1 MAKLLYKK
9 SGGYDGFQTY
19 GDIKYSEEQY
29 DLMKE
34 DFYNFESSLEKKYKS
49 YSSEYCYELGLYLCQ
64 KLEEYRIVES
74 TRYQF
79 WEALRKYVNIKNPTK
94 VITDLRD
101 PYEYCYM
108 MSKID
113 RDLIVKYPRTRWD
126 HLFDCVTAREDNRLY
141 KWLLNT
147 EYIERNECWQ
157 GFIKALK
164 VYFKGIDTSIY
175 SEEEM
180 FEFYDQILLKTNIL
194 FDNLKELNMK
204 FSSKQRDEYY
214 EKTKNIA
221 ANNEIELIEII
232 KELSKQ

>member
-9 SGGYDGFQTY
+9 NDGYDGFQTY

-29 DLMKE
+29 ELMKE
-34 DFYNFESSLEKKYKS
+34 EFYKYESLLEKKYKL
-49 YSSEYCYELGLYLCQ
+49 YSSEYCYELGIYLKQ

-74 TRYQF
+74 TRYEF

-108 MSKID
+108 MSKIN

-126 HLFDCVTAREDNRLY
+126 HLFDCVTAREDSRIY
-141 KWLLNT
+141 DWLLERNT
-147 EYIERNECWQ
+147 IESNECWQ

-164 VYFKGIDTSIY
+164 VYFKNIDTSIY
-175 SEEEM
+175 SKEKM
-180 FEFYDQILLKTNIL
+180 FKFYDEIIVKTNIL
-194 FDNLKELNMK
+194 FEQLKISKKKL
-204 FSSKQRDEYY
+204 SSKSRDEYFI
-214 EKTKNIA
+214 KTKSINS
-221 ANNEIELIEII
+221 NDKESLLKVIENL
-232 KELSKQ
+232 

>member
-9 SGGYDGFQTY
+9 NDGYDGFQTY

-29 DLMKE
+29 ELMKE
-34 DFYNFESSLEKKYKS
+34 EFYKYESLLEKKYKL
-49 YSSEYCYELGLYLCQ
+49 YSSEYCYELGIYLKQ

-74 TRYQF
+74 TRYEF

-108 MSKID
+108 MSKIN

-126 HLFDCVTAREDNRLY
+126 HLFDCVTAREDSRIY
-141 KWLLNT
+141 DWLLERNT
-147 EYIERNECWQ
+147 IESNECWQ

-164 VYFKGIDTSIY
+164 VYFKNIDTSIY
-175 SEEEM
+175 SKEKM
-180 FEFYDQILLKTNIL
+180 FKFYDEIIVKTNIL
-194 FDNLKELNMK
+194 FEQLKISKKKL
-204 FSSKQRDEYY
+204 SSKSRDE
-214 EKTKNIA
+214 
-221 ANNEIELIEII
+221 
-232 KELSKQ
+232 

>member
-29 DLMKE
+29 ELMKE
-34 DFYNFESSLEKKYKS
+34 EFYQFECALEKKYKP

-74 TRYQF
+74 TRYEF
-79 WEALRKYVNIKNPTK
+79 WETLRKYVNTKNPTK

-108 MSKID
+108 MSKIN

-126 HLFDCVTAREDNRLY
+126 HLFDCVTAREDKRLY
-141 KWLLNT
+141 DWLLNR
-147 EYIERNECWQ
+147 EYIEKNECWQ

-175 SEEEM
+175 SNEEI
-180 FEFYDQILLKTNIL
+180 FELYDQILLKTNVL
-194 FDNLKELNMK
+194 FENLKKLGIK
-204 FSSKQRDEYY
+204 LSSKSRDEYF
-214 EKTKNIA
+214 EKTKKIDG
-221 ANNEIELIEII
+221 NNFNELVEVINSLN
-232 KELSKQ
+232 K